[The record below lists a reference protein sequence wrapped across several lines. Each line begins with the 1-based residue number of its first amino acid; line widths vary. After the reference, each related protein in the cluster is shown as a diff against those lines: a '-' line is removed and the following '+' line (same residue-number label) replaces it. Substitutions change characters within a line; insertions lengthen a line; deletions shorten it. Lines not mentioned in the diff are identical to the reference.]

1 MLLPWQ
7 FLCDRVLYFLE
18 SVTIKLFLF
27 LLGTM
32 QQQHHSNTY
41 RLLYIPIVFLFLLS
55 FTDCAK
61 KGRPSGGLRDTIAPV
76 ILRSAPENFTINF
89 KNNEIRITF
98 DEFIKLKDISKELI
112 ISPPLKYAPVITP
125 LSVSKVLKIKIL
137 DTLKDNTTYSF
148 NFGNSILDNNE
159 GNLFPNYKYVFSTG
173 SYIDSLTLK
182 GTAVDALL
190 PKTDFPT
197 TVVLYQVDQ
206 SYKDSLV
213 FLEKPTY
220 ITTTINETNNFEL
233 SNLKQGTYQL
243 IALKEQTR
251 NYTFQPK
258 TDKIGFYKDLITIP
272 TDSLFELKLFKEVPD
287 FKPTRPKLES
297 SNRISFGYEGKT
309 DNYQITLLTP
319 MEDDFQYQVLKQPG
333 RDTLNFWFKPKVTKD
348 SLVFVTK
355 NKLQID
361 TTTVRFRE
369 LYSDSLRLTAIND
382 RLISLA
388 DTLKLKAN
396 TPLVAISSEKISVVT
411 KDTLAI
417 DFVAQINTKENAAQ
431 IVFDKQEEQLYSI
444 TLRNGALTDYLSNT
458 NDSIVYRQQVKP
470 IADFASLNLTLDN
483 ADEFPL
489 LIELINEKFK
499 VVKQTYLETNA
510 PVFFEHISPG
520 KYFIRLIVDQNK
532 NKIWDPGNFL
542 DKLAPEKVVYY
553 PSIIELRAN
562 WSWSETFTLK

>member
-1 MLLPWQ
+1 
-7 FLCDRVLYFLE
+7 
-18 SVTIKLFLF
+18 
-27 LLGTM
+27 M

-197 TVVLYQVDQ
+197 TVALYQVDQ

-220 ITTTINETNNFEL
+220 ITTTLDETNNFEL

-272 TDSLFELKLFKEVPD
+272 TDSLFELRLFKEVPD

-382 RLISLA
+382 RLISLG

-396 TPLVAISSEKISVVT
+396 TPLVAINSEKISVVT

-489 LIELINEKFK
+489 LIELIDEKFK
-499 VVKQTYLETNA
+499 VVKQTYLEANA
-510 PVFFEHISPG
+510 PVFFEHINPG
-520 KYFIRLIVDQNK
+520 KYFIRLIMDQNK

>member
-1 MLLPWQ
+1 
-7 FLCDRVLYFLE
+7 
-18 SVTIKLFLF
+18 
-27 LLGTM
+27 M

-76 ILRSAPENFTINF
+76 ILRSAPENFTTNF

-112 ISPPLKYAPVITP
+112 ISPPLKYPPVITP

-197 TVVLYQVDQ
+197 TVALYQVDQ

-272 TDSLFELKLFKEVPD
+272 TDSLFELRLFKEVPD

-297 SNRISFGYEGKT
+297 SNRISFGYQGKT
-309 DNYQITLLTP
+309 DNYQITLLTQ

-382 RLISLA
+382 RLISLG

-411 KDTLAI
+411 KDSLAI

-489 LIELINEKFK
+489 LIELIDEKFK
-499 VVKQTYLETNA
+499 VVKQTYLEANA
-510 PVFFEHISPG
+510 PVFFEHINPG

-532 NKIWDPGNFL
+532 NKVWDPGNFL

>member
-1 MLLPWQ
+1 
-7 FLCDRVLYFLE
+7 
-18 SVTIKLFLF
+18 
-27 LLGTM
+27 M

-76 ILRSAPENFTINF
+76 ILRSAPENFTTNF

-197 TVVLYQVDQ
+197 TVALYQVDQ

-220 ITTTINETNNFEL
+220 ITTTLDETNNFEL

-272 TDSLFELKLFKEVPD
+272 TDSLFELRLFKEVPD

-297 SNRISFGYEGKT
+297 SNRISFGYQGKSE
-309 DNYQITLLTP
+309 DYQITLLTQ

-382 RLISLA
+382 RLISLG

-396 TPLVAISSEKISVVT
+396 TPLVAINSEKISVVT
-411 KDTLAI
+411 KDSLAI

-489 LIELINEKFK
+489 LIELIDEKFK
-499 VVKQTYLETNA
+499 VVKQTYLEANT
-510 PVFFEHISPG
+510 PVFFKHITPG

>member
-1 MLLPWQ
+1 
-7 FLCDRVLYFLE
+7 
-18 SVTIKLFLF
+18 
-27 LLGTM
+27 M

-76 ILRSAPENFTINF
+76 ILRSAPENFTTNF

-112 ISPPLKYAPVITP
+112 ISPPLKYTPVITP

-197 TVVLYQVDQ
+197 TVALYQVDQ

-272 TDSLFELKLFKEVPD
+272 TDSLFELRLFKEVPD

-297 SNRISFGYEGKT
+297 SNRISFGYQGKT
-309 DNYQITLLTP
+309 DNYQITLLTQ

-382 RLISLA
+382 RLISLG

-396 TPLVAISSEKISVVT
+396 TPLVAINSEKISVVT
-411 KDTLAI
+411 KDSLAI

-489 LIELINEKFK
+489 LIELIDEKFK
-499 VVKQTYLETNA
+499 VVKQTYLEANA
-510 PVFFEHISPG
+510 PVFFEHINPG

>member
-1 MLLPWQ
+1 
-7 FLCDRVLYFLE
+7 
-18 SVTIKLFLF
+18 
-27 LLGTM
+27 M

-112 ISPPLKYAPVITP
+112 ISPPLKYPPVITP

-182 GTAVDALL
+182 GTAIDALL

-197 TVVLYQVDQ
+197 TVALYQVDQ

-272 TDSLFELKLFKEVPD
+272 TDSLFELRLFKEVPD

-382 RLISLA
+382 RLISLG

-396 TPLVAISSEKISVVT
+396 TPLVAINSEKISVVT
-411 KDTLAI
+411 KDSLAI

-489 LIELINEKFK
+489 LIELIDEKFK
-499 VVKQTYLETNA
+499 VVKQTYLEANA
-510 PVFFEHISPG
+510 PVFFEHINPG
-520 KYFIRLIVDQNK
+520 NYFIRLIMDQNK

-542 DKLAPEKVVYY
+542 DKLAPERVVYY

>member
-1 MLLPWQ
+1 
-7 FLCDRVLYFLE
+7 
-18 SVTIKLFLF
+18 
-27 LLGTM
+27 M

-76 ILRSAPENFTINF
+76 ILRSAPENFTTNF

-112 ISPPLKYAPVITP
+112 ISPPLKYPPVITP

-197 TVVLYQVDQ
+197 TVALYQVDQ

-220 ITTTINETNNFEL
+220 ITTTLDETNNFEL

-272 TDSLFELKLFKEVPD
+272 TDSLFELRLFKEVPD

-297 SNRISFGYEGKT
+297 SNRISFGYQGKT
-309 DNYQITLLTP
+309 DNYQITLLTQ

-382 RLISLA
+382 RLISLG

-396 TPLVAISSEKISVVT
+396 TPLVAITSEKISVVT
-411 KDTLAI
+411 KDSLAI

-489 LIELINEKFK
+489 LIELIDEKFK
-499 VVKQTYLETNA
+499 VVKQTYLEANA
-510 PVFFEHISPG
+510 PVFFEHINPG

-532 NKIWDPGNFL
+532 NKVWDPGNFL

>member
-1 MLLPWQ
+1 
-7 FLCDRVLYFLE
+7 
-18 SVTIKLFLF
+18 
-27 LLGTM
+27 M

-112 ISPPLKYAPVITP
+112 ISPPLKYPPVITP

-197 TVVLYQVDQ
+197 TVALYQVDQ

-220 ITTTINETNNFEL
+220 ITTTLDETNNFEL

-272 TDSLFELKLFKEVPD
+272 TDSLFELRLFKEVPD

-309 DNYQITLLTP
+309 DNYQITLLTQ

-382 RLISLA
+382 RLISLG

-396 TPLVAISSEKISVVT
+396 TPLVAINSEKISVVT
-411 KDTLAI
+411 KDSLAI

-489 LIELINEKFK
+489 LIELIDEKFK
-499 VVKQTYLETNA
+499 VVKQTYLEANA
-510 PVFFEHISPG
+510 PVFFKHINPG

>member
-1 MLLPWQ
+1 
-7 FLCDRVLYFLE
+7 
-18 SVTIKLFLF
+18 
-27 LLGTM
+27 M

-76 ILRSAPENFTINF
+76 ILRSAPENFTTNF

-112 ISPPLKYAPVITP
+112 ISPPLKYPPVITP

-182 GTAVDALL
+182 GTAIDALL
-190 PKTDFPT
+190 PVTDFPT
-197 TVVLYQVDQ
+197 TVALYQVDQ

-272 TDSLFELKLFKEVPD
+272 TDSLFELRLFKEVPD

-309 DNYQITLLTP
+309 DNYQITLLTQ
-319 MEDDFQYQVLKQPG
+319 MQEDFQYRIIKQPG

-382 RLISLA
+382 RLISLG

-396 TPLVAISSEKISVVT
+396 TPLVAINSEKISVVT

-489 LIELINEKFK
+489 LIELIDEKFK
-499 VVKQTYLETNA
+499 VVKQIYLEANA
-510 PVFFEHISPG
+510 PVFFKHITPG

-542 DKLAPEKVVYY
+542 DKLAPERVVYY

>member
-1 MLLPWQ
+1 
-7 FLCDRVLYFLE
+7 
-18 SVTIKLFLF
+18 
-27 LLGTM
+27 M

-98 DEFIKLKDISKELI
+98 DEFIKLKDISRELI

-137 DTLKDNTTYSF
+137 DTLKENTTYSF

-182 GTAVDALL
+182 GTAIDALL

-197 TVVLYQVDQ
+197 TVALYQVDQ

-272 TDSLFELKLFKEVPD
+272 TDSLFELRLFKEVPD

-382 RLISLA
+382 RLISLG

-396 TPLVAISSEKISVVT
+396 TPLVAINSEKISVVT

-489 LIELINEKFK
+489 LIELIDEKFK
-499 VVKQTYLETNA
+499 VVKQTYLEANA
-510 PVFFEHISPG
+510 PVFFEHINPG
-520 KYFIRLIVDQNK
+520 NYFIRLIMDQNK

-542 DKLAPEKVVYY
+542 DKLAPERVVYY

>member
-1 MLLPWQ
+1 
-7 FLCDRVLYFLE
+7 
-18 SVTIKLFLF
+18 
-27 LLGTM
+27 M

-76 ILRSAPENFTINF
+76 ILRSAPENFTTNF

-112 ISPPLKYAPVITP
+112 ISPPLKYPPVITP
-125 LSVSKVLKIKIL
+125 LSVSKVLKIIIL

-190 PKTDFPT
+190 PVTDFPT
-197 TVVLYQVDQ
+197 TVALYQVDQ

-220 ITTTINETNNFEL
+220 ITTTLDETNNFEL

-272 TDSLFELKLFKEVPD
+272 TDSLFELRLFKEVPD

-297 SNRISFGYEGKT
+297 SNRISFGYQGKSE
-309 DNYQITLLTP
+309 DYQITLLTQ

-382 RLISLA
+382 RLISLG

-411 KDTLAI
+411 KDSLAI

-489 LIELINEKFK
+489 LIELIDEKFK
-499 VVKQTYLETNA
+499 VVKQVYLEANA
-510 PVFFEHISPG
+510 PVFFKHITPG
-520 KYFIRLIVDQNK
+520 KYFIRLIMDQNK

>member
-1 MLLPWQ
+1 
-7 FLCDRVLYFLE
+7 
-18 SVTIKLFLF
+18 
-27 LLGTM
+27 M

-76 ILRSAPENFTINF
+76 ILRSAPENFTTNF

-112 ISPPLKYAPVITP
+112 ISPPLKYAPIITP

-148 NFGNSILDNNE
+148 NFGNSIQDNNE

-182 GTAVDALL
+182 GTAIDALL
-190 PKTDFPT
+190 PVTDFPT
-197 TVVLYQVDQ
+197 TVALYQVDQ

-272 TDSLFELKLFKEVPD
+272 TDSLFELRLFKEVPD

-309 DNYQITLLTP
+309 DNYQITLLTQ

-382 RLISLA
+382 RLISLG

-396 TPLVAISSEKISVVT
+396 TPLVAINSEKISVVT
-411 KDTLAI
+411 KDSLAI

-489 LIELINEKFK
+489 LIELIDEKFK
-499 VVKQTYLETNA
+499 VVKQTYLEANA
-510 PVFFEHISPG
+510 PVFFEHITPG

-542 DKLAPEKVVYY
+542 DKLAPERVVYY

>member
-1 MLLPWQ
+1 
-7 FLCDRVLYFLE
+7 
-18 SVTIKLFLF
+18 
-27 LLGTM
+27 M

-76 ILRSAPENFTINF
+76 ILRSAPENFTTNF

-112 ISPPLKYAPVITP
+112 ISPPLKYAPIITP

-148 NFGNSILDNNE
+148 NFGNSIQDNNE

-182 GTAVDALL
+182 GTAIDALL
-190 PKTDFPT
+190 PVTDFPT
-197 TVVLYQVDQ
+197 TVALYQVDQ

-272 TDSLFELKLFKEVPD
+272 TDSLFELRLFKEVPD

-309 DNYQITLLTP
+309 DNYQITLLTQ
-319 MEDDFQYQVLKQPG
+319 MQEDFQYRIIKQPG

-382 RLISLA
+382 RLISLG

-396 TPLVAISSEKISVVT
+396 TPLITINSEKISVVT
-411 KDTLAI
+411 KDSLAI

-444 TLRNGALTDYLSNT
+444 TLRNGALTDYLSNI
-458 NDSIVYRQQVKP
+458 NDSVVYRQQVKP

-489 LIELINEKFK
+489 LIELIDEKFK
-499 VVKQTYLETNA
+499 VVKQTYLEANA
-510 PVFFEHISPG
+510 PVFFEHINPG

-542 DKLAPEKVVYY
+542 DKLAPERVVYY

>member
-1 MLLPWQ
+1 
-7 FLCDRVLYFLE
+7 
-18 SVTIKLFLF
+18 
-27 LLGTM
+27 M

-76 ILRSAPENFTINF
+76 ILRSAPENFTTNF

-112 ISPPLKYAPVITP
+112 ISPPLKYPPVITP

-182 GTAVDALL
+182 GTAIDALL

-197 TVVLYQVDQ
+197 TVALYQVDQ

-220 ITTTINETNNFEL
+220 ITTTLDETNNFEL

-272 TDSLFELKLFKEVPD
+272 TDSLFELRLFKEVPD

-309 DNYQITLLTP
+309 DNYQITLLTQ

-382 RLISLA
+382 RLISLG

-411 KDTLAI
+411 KDSLAI

-489 LIELINEKFK
+489 LIELIDEKFK
-499 VVKQTYLETNA
+499 VVKQVYLEANA
-510 PVFFEHISPG
+510 PVFFKHITPG
-520 KYFIRLIVDQNK
+520 KYFIRLIMDQNK

>member
-1 MLLPWQ
+1 
-7 FLCDRVLYFLE
+7 
-18 SVTIKLFLF
+18 
-27 LLGTM
+27 M

-76 ILRSAPENFTINF
+76 ILRSAPENFTTNF

-112 ISPPLKYAPVITP
+112 ISPPLKYAPIITP

-148 NFGNSILDNNE
+148 NFGNSIQDNNE

-182 GTAVDALL
+182 GTAIDALH
-190 PKTDFPT
+190 PVTDFPT
-197 TVVLYQVDQ
+197 TVALYQVDQ

-220 ITTTINETNNFEL
+220 ITTTISETNNFEL

-243 IALKEQTR
+243 IALKDQTR

-272 TDSLFELKLFKEVPD
+272 TDSLFELRLFKEVPD

-309 DNYQITLLTP
+309 DNYQITLLTQ
-319 MEDDFQYQVLKQPG
+319 MQEDFQYRIIKQPG
-333 RDTLNFWFKPKVTKD
+333 RDTLNFWFKPKVTED

-382 RLISLA
+382 RLISLG

-396 TPLVAISSEKISVVT
+396 TPLITINSEKISVVT
-411 KDTLAI
+411 KDSLAI

-444 TLRNGALTDYLSNT
+444 TLRNGALTDYLSNI
-458 NDSIVYRQQVKP
+458 NDSVVYRQQVKP

-489 LIELINEKFK
+489 LIELIDEKFK
-499 VVKQTYLETNA
+499 VVKQTYLEANA
-510 PVFFEHISPG
+510 PVFFEHINPG
-520 KYFIRLIVDQNK
+520 KYFIRLIMDQNK

-542 DKLAPEKVVYY
+542 DKLAPERVVYY

>member
-1 MLLPWQ
+1 
-7 FLCDRVLYFLE
+7 
-18 SVTIKLFLF
+18 
-27 LLGTM
+27 M

-112 ISPPLKYAPVITP
+112 ISPPLKYPPVITP

-137 DTLKDNTTYSF
+137 DTLKENTTYSF

-297 SNRISFGYEGKT
+297 SNRISFGYQGKSE
-309 DNYQITLLTP
+309 DYQITLLTQ

-382 RLISLA
+382 RLISLG

-396 TPLVAISSEKISVVT
+396 TPLVAINSEKISVVT

>member
-1 MLLPWQ
+1 
-7 FLCDRVLYFLE
+7 
-18 SVTIKLFLF
+18 
-27 LLGTM
+27 M

-76 ILRSAPENFTINF
+76 ILRSAPENFTTNF

-112 ISPPLKYAPVITP
+112 ISPPLKYAPEITP

-173 SYIDSLTLK
+173 SYIDSLSLK

-190 PKTDFPT
+190 PETDFPVS
-197 TVVLYQVDQ
+197 VVLYEVDQ
-206 SYKDSLV
+206 NYTDSLV
-213 FLEKPTY
+213 LLEKPTY
-220 ITTTINETNNFEL
+220 ITTTKGNTSSFEL
-233 SNLKQGTYQL
+233 SNLKKGTYQL

-258 TDKIGFYKDLITIP
+258 TDKIAFYKDLITIP

-297 SNRISFGYEGKT
+297 NNRISFGYQGKT

-319 MEDDFQYQVLKQPG
+319 MQDDFQYRVIKQPG

-355 NKLQID
+355 NNLQID

-369 LYSDSLRLTAIND
+369 LYSDSLRLIAINN
-382 RLISLA
+382 RWISLE

-396 TPLVAISSEKISVVT
+396 TPLTAINPQKISVVN

-417 DFVAQINTKENAAQ
+417 DFTAQINLKENAAQ
-431 IVFDKQEEQLYSI
+431 IIFDKQEEQLYSI
-444 TLRNGALTDYLSNT
+444 TLRDGALTDYLGNT
-458 NDSIVYRQQVKP
+458 NDSIVFKQQVKP
-470 IADFASLNLTLDN
+470 TADFASLNLTLAN

-489 LIELINEKFK
+489 LIELVNEKFE
-499 VVKQTYLETNA
+499 VVKQTYLESNS
-510 PVFFEHISPG
+510 PVFFEYINPG
-520 KYFIRLIVDQNK
+520 NYFIRLILDQNK

-562 WSWSETFTLK
+562 WSWSEIFTLK

>member
-1 MLLPWQ
+1 
-7 FLCDRVLYFLE
+7 
-18 SVTIKLFLF
+18 
-27 LLGTM
+27 M

-197 TVVLYQVDQ
+197 TVALYQVDQ

-220 ITTTINETNNFEL
+220 ITTTLDETNNFEL

-272 TDSLFELKLFKEVPD
+272 TDSLFELRLFKEVPD

-382 RLISLA
+382 RLISLG

-396 TPLVAISSEKISVVT
+396 TPLVAINSEKISVVT
-411 KDTLAI
+411 KDSLAI

-489 LIELINEKFK
+489 LIELIDEKFK
-499 VVKQTYLETNA
+499 VVKQTYLEANA
-510 PVFFEHISPG
+510 PVFFEHINPG

>member
-1 MLLPWQ
+1 
-7 FLCDRVLYFLE
+7 
-18 SVTIKLFLF
+18 
-27 LLGTM
+27 M

-112 ISPPLKYAPVITP
+112 ISPPLKYPPVITP

-197 TVVLYQVDQ
+197 TVALYQVDQ

-220 ITTTINETNNFEL
+220 ITTTLGETNNFEL

-272 TDSLFELKLFKEVPD
+272 TDSLFELRLFKEVPD

-297 SNRISFGYEGKT
+297 SNRISFGYQGKSE
-309 DNYQITLLTP
+309 DYQITLLTQ

-382 RLISLA
+382 RLISLG

-396 TPLVAISSEKISVVT
+396 TPLVAINSEKISVVT
-411 KDTLAI
+411 KDSLAI

-489 LIELINEKFK
+489 LIELIDEKFK
-499 VVKQTYLETNA
+499 VVKQAYLEANA
-510 PVFFEHISPG
+510 PVFFEHINPG
-520 KYFIRLIVDQNK
+520 KYFIRLIMDQNK

>member
-1 MLLPWQ
+1 
-7 FLCDRVLYFLE
+7 
-18 SVTIKLFLF
+18 
-27 LLGTM
+27 M

-76 ILRSAPENFTINF
+76 ILRSAPENFTTNF

-112 ISPPLKYAPVITP
+112 ISPPLKYAPIITP

-148 NFGNSILDNNE
+148 NFGNSIQDNNE

-182 GTAVDALL
+182 GTAIDALL
-190 PKTDFPT
+190 PVTDFPT
-197 TVVLYQVDQ
+197 TVALYQVDQ

-272 TDSLFELKLFKEVPD
+272 TDSLFELRLFKEVPD

-309 DNYQITLLTP
+309 DNYQITLLTQ
-319 MEDDFQYQVLKQPG
+319 MQEDFQYRIIKQPG
-333 RDTLNFWFKPKVTKD
+333 RDTLNFWFKPKVTED

-382 RLISLA
+382 RLISLG

-396 TPLVAISSEKISVVT
+396 TPLITINSEKISVVT
-411 KDTLAI
+411 KDSLAI

-444 TLRNGALTDYLSNT
+444 TLRNGALTDYLSNI
-458 NDSIVYRQQVKP
+458 NDSVVYRQQVKP

-489 LIELINEKFK
+489 LIELIDEKFK
-499 VVKQTYLETNA
+499 VVKQTYLEANA
-510 PVFFEHISPG
+510 PVFFEHITPG
-520 KYFIRLIVDQNK
+520 KYFIRLIMDQNK

-542 DKLAPEKVVYY
+542 DKLAPERVVYY

>member
-1 MLLPWQ
+1 
-7 FLCDRVLYFLE
+7 
-18 SVTIKLFLF
+18 
-27 LLGTM
+27 M
-32 QQQHHSNTY
+32 QQQHRSKTY

-76 ILRSAPENFTINF
+76 ILRSVPENFTTNF

-112 ISPPLKYAPVITP
+112 ISPPLKYPPEITP
-125 LSVSKVLKIKIL
+125 LSVSKVLKITIL
-137 DTLKDNTTYSF
+137 DTLKENTTYSF

-173 SYIDSLTLK
+173 SYIDSLSLK

-190 PKTDFPT
+190 PETDFPVS
-197 TVVLYQVDQ
+197 VVLYEVDQ
-206 SYKDSLV
+206 NYSDSLV
-213 FLEKPTY
+213 LLEKPTY
-220 ITTTINETNNFEL
+220 ITTTKDNTSSFEL
-233 SNLKQGTYQL
+233 SNLKKGTYQL

-251 NYTFQPK
+251 NYTFQQK

-297 SNRISFGYEGKT
+297 NNRISFGYQGKT
-309 DNYQITLLTP
+309 DDYQITLLTP
-319 MEDDFQYQVLKQPG
+319 MQDDFQYRVIKQPG

-355 NKLQID
+355 NNLQID

-369 LYSDSLRLTAIND
+369 LYSDSLRLTAINN
-382 RLISLA
+382 RWISLK
-388 DTLKLKAN
+388 DTLKLNAN
-396 TPLVAISSEKISVVT
+396 TPLTAINPEKISVVT
-411 KDTLAI
+411 KDTLAV
-417 DFVAQINTKENAAQ
+417 DFTAQINLKENAAQ
-431 IVFDKQEEQLYSI
+431 IVFDKQEEVLYSI
-444 TLRNGALTDYLSNT
+444 TLSDGALTDYLGNT
-458 NDSIVYRQQVKP
+458 NDSIVFKQQVKP
-470 IADFASLNLTLDN
+470 TADFASLNLTLAN

-489 LIELINEKFK
+489 LIELVNEKFE
-499 VVKQTYLETNA
+499 VVKQTYLESNS
-510 PVFFEHISPG
+510 PVFFQYINPG
-520 KYFIRLIVDQNK
+520 NYFIRLIMDQNK

-562 WSWSETFTLK
+562 WNWSETFTLK

>member
-1 MLLPWQ
+1 
-7 FLCDRVLYFLE
+7 
-18 SVTIKLFLF
+18 
-27 LLGTM
+27 M

-76 ILRSAPENFTINF
+76 ILRSAPENFTTNF

-112 ISPPLKYAPVITP
+112 ISPPLKYAPIITP

-148 NFGNSILDNNE
+148 NFGNSIQDNNE

-182 GTAVDALL
+182 GTAIDALL
-190 PKTDFPT
+190 PVTDFPT
-197 TVVLYQVDQ
+197 TVALYQVDQ

-272 TDSLFELKLFKEVPD
+272 TDSLFELRLFKEVPD

-309 DNYQITLLTP
+309 DNYQITLLTQ

-382 RLISLA
+382 RLISLG

-396 TPLVAISSEKISVVT
+396 TPLVAINSEKISVVT
-411 KDTLAI
+411 KDSLAI

-444 TLRNGALTDYLSNT
+444 TLRNGALTDYLSNI
-458 NDSIVYRQQVKP
+458 NDSVVYRQQVKP

-489 LIELINEKFK
+489 LIELIDEKFK
-499 VVKQTYLETNA
+499 VVKQTYLEANA
-510 PVFFEHISPG
+510 PVFFEHITPG

-542 DKLAPEKVVYY
+542 DKLAPERVVYY

>member
-1 MLLPWQ
+1 
-7 FLCDRVLYFLE
+7 
-18 SVTIKLFLF
+18 
-27 LLGTM
+27 M

-76 ILRSAPENFTINF
+76 ILRSAPENFTTNF

-112 ISPPLKYAPVITP
+112 ISPPLKYPPVITP

-197 TVVLYQVDQ
+197 TVALYQVDQ

-272 TDSLFELKLFKEVPD
+272 TDSLFELRLFKEVPD

-309 DNYQITLLTP
+309 DNYQITLLTQ
-319 MEDDFQYQVLKQPG
+319 MEEDFQYRIIKQPG

-382 RLISLA
+382 RLISLG

-411 KDTLAI
+411 KDSLAI

-489 LIELINEKFK
+489 LIELIDEKFK
-499 VVKQTYLETNA
+499 VVKQTYLEANA
-510 PVFFEHISPG
+510 PVFFEHINPG

>member
-1 MLLPWQ
+1 
-7 FLCDRVLYFLE
+7 
-18 SVTIKLFLF
+18 
-27 LLGTM
+27 M

-76 ILRSAPENFTINF
+76 ILRSAPENFTTNF

-112 ISPPLKYAPVITP
+112 ISPPLKYPPVITP

-197 TVVLYQVDQ
+197 TVALYQVDQ

-220 ITTTINETNNFEL
+220 ITTTLDETNNFEL

-272 TDSLFELKLFKEVPD
+272 TDSLFELRLFKEVPD

-297 SNRISFGYEGKT
+297 SNRISFGYQGKSE
-309 DNYQITLLTP
+309 DYQITLLTQ

-382 RLISLA
+382 RLISLG

-396 TPLVAISSEKISVVT
+396 TPLITINSEKISVVT
-411 KDTLAI
+411 KDSLAI

-489 LIELINEKFK
+489 LIELIDEKFK
-499 VVKQTYLETNA
+499 VVKQTYLEANA
-510 PVFFEHISPG
+510 PVFFEHINPG

-532 NKIWDPGNFL
+532 NKVWDPGNFL

>member
-1 MLLPWQ
+1 
-7 FLCDRVLYFLE
+7 
-18 SVTIKLFLF
+18 
-27 LLGTM
+27 M

-76 ILRSAPENFTINF
+76 ILRSAPENFTTNF

-112 ISPPLKYAPVITP
+112 ISPPLKYAPIITP

-137 DTLKDNTTYSF
+137 DTLKNNTTYSF
-148 NFGNSILDNNE
+148 NFGNSIQDNNE

-182 GTAVDALL
+182 GTAIDALL
-190 PKTDFPT
+190 PVTDFPT
-197 TVVLYQVDQ
+197 IVALYQVDQ

-272 TDSLFELKLFKEVPD
+272 TDSLFELRLFKEVPD

-309 DNYQITLLTP
+309 DNYQITLLTQ
-319 MEDDFQYQVLKQPG
+319 MQEDFQYRIIKQPG
-333 RDTLNFWFKPKVTKD
+333 RDTLNFWFKPKVTED

-382 RLISLA
+382 RLISLG

-396 TPLVAISSEKISVVT
+396 TPLITINSEKISVVT
-411 KDTLAI
+411 KDSLAI

-444 TLRNGALTDYLSNT
+444 TLRNGALTDYLSNI
-458 NDSIVYRQQVKP
+458 NDSVVYRQQVKP

-489 LIELINEKFK
+489 LIELIDEKFK
-499 VVKQTYLETNA
+499 VVKQTYLEANA
-510 PVFFEHISPG
+510 PVFFEHITPG

-542 DKLAPEKVVYY
+542 DKLAPERVVYY

>member
-1 MLLPWQ
+1 
-7 FLCDRVLYFLE
+7 
-18 SVTIKLFLF
+18 
-27 LLGTM
+27 M

-76 ILRSAPENFTINF
+76 ILRSAPENFTTNF

-112 ISPPLKYAPVITP
+112 ISPPLKYAPIITP

-148 NFGNSILDNNE
+148 NFGNSIQDNNE

-182 GTAVDALL
+182 GTAIDALL
-190 PKTDFPT
+190 PVTDFPT
-197 TVVLYQVDQ
+197 TVALYQVDQ

-272 TDSLFELKLFKEVPD
+272 TDSLFELRLFKEVPD

-309 DNYQITLLTP
+309 DNYQITLLTQ
-319 MEDDFQYQVLKQPG
+319 MQEDFQYRIIKQPG
-333 RDTLNFWFKPKVTKD
+333 RDTLNFWFKPKVTED

-382 RLISLA
+382 RLISLG

-396 TPLVAISSEKISVVT
+396 TPLITINSEKISVVT
-411 KDTLAI
+411 KDSLAI

-444 TLRNGALTDYLSNT
+444 TLRNGALTDYLSNI
-458 NDSIVYRQQVKP
+458 NDSVVYRQQVKP

-489 LIELINEKFK
+489 LIELIDEKFK
-499 VVKQTYLETNA
+499 VVKQTYLEANA
-510 PVFFEHISPG
+510 PVFFEHINPG

-542 DKLAPEKVVYY
+542 DKLAPERVVYY

>member
-1 MLLPWQ
+1 
-7 FLCDRVLYFLE
+7 
-18 SVTIKLFLF
+18 
-27 LLGTM
+27 M

-76 ILRSAPENFTINF
+76 ILRSAPENFTTNF

-137 DTLKDNTTYSF
+137 DTLKENTTYSF

-369 LYSDSLRLTAIND
+369 LYSDSLRLTVIND
-382 RLISLA
+382 RLISLG

-396 TPLVAISSEKISVVT
+396 TPLITINPEKISVVT

>member
-1 MLLPWQ
+1 
-7 FLCDRVLYFLE
+7 
-18 SVTIKLFLF
+18 
-27 LLGTM
+27 M

-197 TVVLYQVDQ
+197 TVALYQVDQ

-220 ITTTINETNNFEL
+220 ITTTLDETNNFEL

-272 TDSLFELKLFKEVPD
+272 TDSLFELRLFKEVPD

-319 MEDDFQYQVLKQPG
+319 MQDDFQYQVLKQPG

-382 RLISLA
+382 RLISLG

-396 TPLVAISSEKISVVT
+396 TPLVAINSEKISVVT
-411 KDTLAI
+411 KDSLAI

-489 LIELINEKFK
+489 LIELIDEKFK
-499 VVKQTYLETNA
+499 VVKQTYLEANA
-510 PVFFEHISPG
+510 PVFFKHINPG

-542 DKLAPEKVVYY
+542 DKLAPERVVYY

>member
-1 MLLPWQ
+1 
-7 FLCDRVLYFLE
+7 
-18 SVTIKLFLF
+18 
-27 LLGTM
+27 M

-76 ILRSAPENFTINF
+76 ILRSAPENFTTNF

-112 ISPPLKYAPVITP
+112 ISPPLKYAPIITP

-137 DTLKDNTTYSF
+137 DTLKNNTTYSF
-148 NFGNSILDNNE
+148 NFGNSIQDNNE

-182 GTAVDALL
+182 GTAIDALL
-190 PKTDFPT
+190 PVTDFPT
-197 TVVLYQVDQ
+197 TVALYQVDQ

-272 TDSLFELKLFKEVPD
+272 TDSLFELRLFKEVPD

-309 DNYQITLLTP
+309 DNYQITLLTQ
-319 MEDDFQYQVLKQPG
+319 MQEDFQYRIIKQPG

-382 RLISLA
+382 RLISLG

-396 TPLVAISSEKISVVT
+396 TPLVAINSEKISVVT
-411 KDTLAI
+411 KDSLAI

-444 TLRNGALTDYLSNT
+444 TLRNGALTDYLSNI
-458 NDSIVYRQQVKP
+458 NDSVVYRQQVKP

-489 LIELINEKFK
+489 LIELIDEKFK
-499 VVKQTYLETNA
+499 VVKQTYLEANA
-510 PVFFEHISPG
+510 PVFFEHINPG

-542 DKLAPEKVVYY
+542 DKLAPERVVYY

>member
-1 MLLPWQ
+1 
-7 FLCDRVLYFLE
+7 
-18 SVTIKLFLF
+18 
-27 LLGTM
+27 M

-76 ILRSAPENFTINF
+76 ILRSAPENFTTNF

-182 GTAVDALL
+182 GTAIDALL
-190 PKTDFPT
+190 PVTDFPT
-197 TVVLYQVDQ
+197 TVALYQVDQ

-272 TDSLFELKLFKEVPD
+272 TDSLFELRLFKEVPD

-382 RLISLA
+382 RLISLG

-396 TPLVAISSEKISVVT
+396 TPLITINSEKISVVT
-411 KDTLAI
+411 KDSLAI

-431 IVFDKQEEQLYSI
+431 IIFDKQEEQLYSI
-444 TLRNGALTDYLSNT
+444 TLRNGALTDYLSNI
-458 NDSIVYRQQVKP
+458 NDSVVYRQQVKP

-489 LIELINEKFK
+489 LIELIDEKFK
-499 VVKQTYLETNA
+499 VVKQTYLEANA
-510 PVFFEHISPG
+510 PVFFEHINPG

-542 DKLAPEKVVYY
+542 DKLAPERVVYY